1 MRQIRQNTFE
11 TNSSSTHS
19 ICISKNPV
27 VDVRNKHVYFG
38 SGEFGWSTD
47 TVTDTASY
55 LYTAMVTAYSP
66 QEFREKLEKL
76 KNILD
81 KYGITYDF
89 SPVEEIKSDYTPD
102 YSYLVFTKD
111 RYASVDHAAECIPF
125 IESLLNDEDMLLRYL
140 FGDSCI
146 YTGNDNSNEYG
157 DDCYRA
163 FDTIW
168 DDEKCEDVPNYKH
181 DEEHYDY
188 FFKGN

>member
-89 SPVEEIKSDYTPD
+89 SPVEEIKSDYNPD
-102 YSYLVFTKD
+102 YSYLVFTRD
-111 RYASVDHAAECIPF
+111 EYASVDHAAECIPF

>member
-1 MRQIRQNTFE
+1 MKQIRQNTFE

-27 VDVRNKHVYFG
+27 VDVHNKHVYFG
-38 SGEFGWSTD
+38 SGNFGWSTD

-76 KNILD
+76 KSILD
-81 KYGITYDF
+81 RYEITYDF
-89 SPVEEIKSDYTPD
+89 SPVEEIKSDYIPG
-102 YSYLVFTKD
+102 YSYLEFTED
-111 RYASVDHAAECIPF
+111 RYASVDHASQCIPF

-140 FGDSCI
+140 FGDSHI
-146 YTGNDNSNEYG
+146 YTGNDNSSENG
-157 DDCYRA
+157 DHCYEA

-168 DDEKCEDVPNYKH
+168 DDEKCEEVPNYKH

>member
-27 VDVRNKHVYFG
+27 VDVSNKHVYFG

-55 LYTAMVTAYSP
+55 LYTAMATAYSP

-102 YSYLVFTKD
+102 YSYLVFTRD
-111 RYASVDHAAECIPF
+111 EYASVDHAAECIPF

-146 YTGNDNSNEYG
+146 YTGNDNSNEYY

-168 DDEKCEDVPNYKH
+168 DDEKHEEVPNYKH

>member
-102 YSYLVFTKD
+102 YSYLVFTND
-111 RYASVDHAAECIPF
+111 RYASVDHARQCIPF

-146 YTGNDNSNEYG
+146 YTGNDNSNEYN

-168 DDEKCEDVPNYKH
+168 DDEKHEEVPNYKH

>member
-89 SPVEEIKSDYTPD
+89 SPVEEIKLDYTSD
-102 YSYLVFTKD
+102 YSYLMFTKD
-111 RYASVDHAAECIPF
+111 RYASVDHARQCIPF

-168 DDEKCEDVPNYKH
+168 DDEKHEEVPNYKH

>member
-38 SGEFGWSTD
+38 SGKFGWSTD

-76 KNILD
+76 KSILD
-81 KYGITYDF
+81 RYGITYDF
-89 SPVEEIKSDYTPD
+89 SPVEEIKSDFTPG
-102 YSYLVFTKD
+102 YSYLEFTKD

-125 IESLLNDEDMLLRYL
+125 IESLLNNEDMLLRYL

-163 FDTIW
+163 LNTIW
-168 DDEKCEDVPNYKH
+168 DDEKCEEVPNYKH
-181 DEEHYDY
+181 DEEQYDY

>member
-1 MRQIRQNTFE
+1 MKQIRQNTFE

-27 VDVRNKHVYFG
+27 VDVRNKYVYFG
-38 SGEFGWSTD
+38 SGNFGWSTD

-76 KNILD
+76 KSILD
-81 KYGITYDF
+81 RYGITYDF
-89 SPVEEIKSDYTPD
+89 SPVEEIKSDFTPG
-102 YSYLVFTKD
+102 YSYLEFTRD
-111 RYASVDHAAECIPF
+111 RYASVDHASQCIPF

-140 FGDSCI
+140 FGDSHI
-146 YTGNDNSNEYG
+146 YTGNDNSSENG
-157 DDCYRA
+157 DHCYEA

-168 DDEKCEDVPNYKH
+168 DDEKCEEVPNYKH

>member
-89 SPVEEIKSDYTPD
+89 SPVEEIKLDYTSD
-102 YSYLVFTKD
+102 YSYLMFTKD
-111 RYASVDHAAECIPF
+111 RYASVDHARQCIPF

-168 DDEKCEDVPNYKH
+168 DDEKHEEVPNYKH
-181 DEEHYDY
+181 DDEHYDY

>member
-38 SGEFGWSTD
+38 SGEFSWSTD

-111 RYASVDHAAECIPF
+111 RYASVDHATECIPF

>member
-19 ICISKNPV
+19 MCISKNPV
-27 VDVRNKHVYFG
+27 VDVRNKHVYF
-38 SGEFGWSTD
+38 
-47 TVTDTASY
+47 
-55 LYTAMVTAYSP
+55 AYSP

-89 SPVEEIKSDYTPD
+89 SPIEEIKSDYTPD

-146 YTGNDNSNEYG
+146 YTGNDNSNEYD